1 MLSWVGTAGKKN
13 RSHLLAEGMAR
24 AGGIRAGFISRAPPS
39 AGPRGHGQGL
49 ASASRAPMTA
59 LRGRA
64 PVGGDTRDRAS
75 PALALGPQQLHQC
88 ICQRAGGWHGL
99 GWASPQPGEPRT
111 TANLSRFPA
120 PNWMWDTL

>member
-24 AGGIRAGFISRAPPS
+24 AGWIRAGFISRAPPS

-64 PVGGDTRDRAS
+64 PCGRGHPRPGFPGACPWS
-75 PALALGPQQLHQC
+75 PAAAPVHMSESRWVA
-88 ICQRAGGWHGL
+88 RAGL
-99 GWASPQPGEPRT
+99 GQPPTWGAT
-111 TANLSRFPA
+111 DDS
-120 PNWMWDTL
+120 